1 MERDYPAAARE
12 RSTRAAQ
19 SRPFVAPPLPL
30 IMVPA
35 VGARGAEG
43 GEGANGSRRAAPRL
57 IVTQITSA
65 PASAGG

>member
-1 MERDYPAAARE
+1 MVRDYPAAAR
-12 RSTRAAQ
+12 RRGARAAQ

-35 VGARGAEG
+35 VRARGAKG
-43 GEGANGSRRAAPRL
+43 GDRANGSRRAAPRS

-65 PASAGG
+65 APAGG